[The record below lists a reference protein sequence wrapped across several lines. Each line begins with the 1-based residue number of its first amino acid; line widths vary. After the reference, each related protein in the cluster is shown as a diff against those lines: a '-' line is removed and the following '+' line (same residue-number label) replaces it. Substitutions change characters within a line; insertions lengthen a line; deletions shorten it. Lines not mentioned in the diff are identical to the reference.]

1 MNAGA
6 WFGALFGV
14 AVVVASR
21 LGTMAW
27 RVMWLAVG
35 IQLIITATL
44 VWERT
49 RLPCWTAGAAL
60 AAGAAFFIAL
70 FPGGREGIQELFW
83 RQPIVVLVGL
93 LTSAAL
99 MFSEA
104 HFSKEKWRQ
113 VRQRGESATLA
124 DLLRFRHIPYL
135 R

>member
-1 MNAGA
+1 MRAGS

-14 AVVVASR
+14 AVVLASR

-35 IQLIITATL
+35 IQLAVTATL
-44 VWERT
+44 VWQRT
-49 RLPCWTAGAAL
+49 RLPRWTAGATL

-70 FPGGREGIQELFW
+70 FPGGREGVQEYFW
-83 RQPIVVLVGL
+83 RHPIGVVMGV

-99 MFSEA
+99 MLSEA
-104 HFSKEKWRQ
+104 YFSKEKWRQ
-113 VRQRGESATLA
+113 VQQRSESATLA
-124 DLLRFRHIPYL
+124 DLLLFRHIPYL

>member
-14 AVVVASR
+14 AVVLASR

-35 IQLIITATL
+35 IQLIVTATL

-49 RLPCWTAGAAL
+49 RLPRWTAGATL

-70 FPGGREGIQELFW
+70 FPGGREGVQEFFW
-83 RQPIVVLVGL
+83 RHPIVAVMGVLA
-93 LTSAAL
+93 SAAL

-113 VRQRGESATLA
+113 VRQRSESATLA
-124 DLLRFRHIPYL
+124 DLLLFRHIPYL